1 MSDAVRTLF
10 FFLLCFFTAVL
21 AVEKTSFHH
30 KSRIRVTSKRSIAFW
45 VCLWALRSIIAFS
58 IKLSAIVCRIQLG
71 GVSFRSY
78 KDRHGVESTNHERWW
93 WRRRRVFRGEFKG
106 NESSKHRNFVSIC
119 NWRRQENHEISG
131 ARVGCAHSDWR
142 SLRT

>member
-1 MSDAVRTLF
+1 MRLGLCF

-78 KDRHGVESTNHERWW
+78 KDSGTASNRQTTNGGGGGGGVVYLEGNLKGMNHQSI
-93 WRRRRVFRGEFKG
+93 VI
-106 NESSKHRNFVSIC
+106 SSLYATGGVKKI
-119 NWRRQENHEISG
+119 
-131 ARVGCAHSDWR
+131 
-142 SLRT
+142 TK